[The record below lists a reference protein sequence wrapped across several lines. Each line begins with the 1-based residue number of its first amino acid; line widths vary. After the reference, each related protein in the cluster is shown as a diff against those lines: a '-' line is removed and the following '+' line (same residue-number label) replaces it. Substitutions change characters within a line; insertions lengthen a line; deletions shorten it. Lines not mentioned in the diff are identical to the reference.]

1 MKFFKNLMPICA
13 LFTAFLL
20 CSCTAE
26 KKNTDG
32 ENSISTP
39 NNNTESS
46 VETTPKFPV
55 SETTL
60 NEEALS
66 QIKAEKES
74 QYLRSLDDLELDTE
88 KIKETDGKALSST
101 DFTDC
106 FVAVLSPYGEKILE
120 YLSAEDTKSFI
131 ECITKAEIST
141 EEYEV
146 PQKTC
151 GEHLRYQI
159 TLKTGEQIFIGTS
172 NDDLLVINME
182 HGYLCDKESSDRI
195 RNFYNESIKRFEEKA
210 MNQ

>member
-39 NNNTESS
+39 NNN
-46 VETTPKFPV
+46 

-120 YLSAEDTKSFI
+120 YLSTEDTKSFI

-146 PQKTC
+146 PQKTG